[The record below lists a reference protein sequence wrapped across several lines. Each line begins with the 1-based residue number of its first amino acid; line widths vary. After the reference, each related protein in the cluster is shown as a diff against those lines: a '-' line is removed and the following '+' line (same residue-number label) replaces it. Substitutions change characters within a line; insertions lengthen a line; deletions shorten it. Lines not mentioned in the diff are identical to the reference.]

1 MNTLP
6 LSDDNPEYESRI
18 ILEEELNKTRQQ
30 LQRIE
35 EIAGI
40 GHWQVDLLTGKIKWS
55 DQFFRILG
63 LDPGIN
69 PSTELALSTI
79 HPEDRGL
86 AFETY
91 QRSILDCTP
100 FRLELKIIRPTGE
113 VRSVISEGN
122 VDLNSEGKTIRLSGF
137 FKDVTEVKREFSEFK
152 NSNPKTENFLN
163 SSQDLILFLNS
174 STDAFW
180 ALDRQYRLITA
191 NQAFF
196 NLLEKTGNWKV
207 QVGDKLLS
215 EKYFEPEYIDLWKS
229 IYDRAFSGETVTF
242 DQNEK
247 ERGLSLHME
256 VEIKLISER
265 GENQILACYAKD
277 ITDRK
282 KEELKIEDLVDKLKM
297 AQKIGKIGYWEFDPL
312 TNKIFWSEEI
322 YRIWEEDNSLVLDF
336 DYFIQSIHPDDRENC
351 LLQNVQAIREIMP
364 LDYTHR
370 IVLSDGRIKYIH
382 EKGTPLVDKDGK
394 LEKFQGTVQD
404 ITEQKTIEQELI
416 DRNDF
421 IESTLKNIPLGIAV
435 NQISTGKVTF
445 MNPAFIQIY
454 GWPQETIKDV
464 NTFLQKI
471 YPDPEYH
478 AFMSKTILED
488 IKSGDNERM
497 SWKDVQ
503 ITTQSG
509 EQRII
514 SAKNIALPDLD
525 LMISTVINETDRYWA
540 EESLKRSNER
550 FHLATKA
557 VSDAIWDWDIPTNS
571 IFWGTGYSRLF
582 GYPESMQ
589 NVPDDFWAEKIH
601 PEDFSFIWN
610 SILEARLN
618 PAVDKWSQEY
628 RFQRFD
634 GSYAFVKENTVII
647 RNPEGEPI
655 RMVGALQDISE
666 EKEAQAA
673 LCKKSKLIETTAMII
688 QSLLEL
694 NDWQLMIEGSLKLMG
709 ETVNADRTYF
719 FKNFNDPITG
729 RLLSRQINEWTNDTV
744 TSELD
749 NPVNQAY
756 PLDEHPDFLKSVYQ
770 KKPFEIFT
778 SNCNKEHRVILEQ
791 QKIKSIL
798 QIPLFVDNQFYGY
811 IGFDD
816 CTECRIWNEDEKN
829 FLQSI
834 STNLAFAIE
843 RKQNLDKIQE
853 AFESKNSILESIGDS
868 FYAVDRDLTVTY
880 WNKIAEEK
888 TGIERDLIIGKN
900 IQEYL
905 SRFAKSEYSDQ
916 IKTALFDQISVHFE
930 AYDDSLYSWNDV
942 TIYPSLDGLSIFVRD
957 ITERKLAEG
966 QIAEYNERLA
976 IISEATN
983 DAIWD
988 WEITSGKHYW
998 GDGFQKL
1005 FGLNPAIE
1013 GKSSDNW
1020 EKRVHPDDVERVREN
1035 TENLL
1040 KSNESTYFE
1049 IEYRFR
1055 KGDGTYAHVLD
1066 KGSLIRDK
1074 TKKPIRIVGA
1084 MQDISH
1090 RKVYEE
1096 SLKILNEDLARSNE
1110 ELEISNK
1117 ELEQFAY
1124 VASHDLQEPLRMITS
1139 FLGLIEKK
1147 YSSILD
1153 EKGKQYIHH
1162 AVDGA
1167 RRMRQIILD
1176 LLEFSRVGNIA
1187 EPKKWVSSRSLV
1199 EEVLLF
1205 NQKKIHDKKVK
1216 IHLEELPDISCHS
1229 SAVVQ
1234 LFQNL
1239 ISNAIKYQKSEAI
1252 PEIWIRGIDQVNFWE
1267 FIIKDNGIGI
1277 EKDYLTKIFII
1288 FQRLHQ
1294 KEEYSGSGIGLAI
1307 CKKIVDIHG
1316 GKIWVESIYGDGSEF
1331 HFTIK
1336 K

>member
-1 MNTLP
+1 MNTMP
-6 LSDDNPEYESRI
+6 HSADNPEYFSRI
-18 ILEEELNKTRQQ
+18 RLEEELMKTRQQ

-40 GHWQVDLLTGKIKWS
+40 GHWEVDLLTGKIKWS
-55 DQFFRILG
+55 DQFYRILG
-63 LDPGIN
+63 LDPGIS
-69 PSTELALSTI
+69 PTTELALSTI

-100 FRLELKIIRPTGE
+100 FRLELKIIRPAGE

-122 VDLNSEGKTIRLSGF
+122 VDLNSEGKAILLSGF
-137 FKDVTEVKREFSEFK
+137 FKDVTNEKREFSEYK
-152 NSNPKTENFLN
+152 NSNQNTENLLN
-163 SSQDLILFLNS
+163 SSQDLILMLNS

-207 QVGDKLLS
+207 KVGDKLLS
-215 EKYFEPEYIDLWKS
+215 EKYFKPEYIDLWKS
-229 IYDRAFSGETVTF
+229 IYDRAFNGETVTF
-242 DQNEK
+242 DQNEI

-256 VEIKLISER
+256 VEIKLISEG
-265 GENQILACYAKD
+265 GENHILACYAKD
-277 ITDRK
+277 ITHRK
-282 KEELKIEDLVDKLKM
+282 KEELKIEDLVEKLKM
-297 AQKIGKIGYWEFDPL
+297 AQKIGRIGYWEFEASS
-312 TNKIFWSEEI
+312 NKIFWSEEI
-322 YRIWEEDNSLVLDF
+322 YRIWEQEISIVPDF
-336 DYFIQSIHPDDRENC
+336 DFFIQSIHPDDRENC
-351 LLQNVQAIREIMP
+351 LLQNVQAIREIKP

-370 IVLSDGRIKYIH
+370 IILSDGRTKYIH
-382 EKGTPLVDKDGK
+382 EKGTPLVDKEGK

-416 DRNDF
+416 DRNNF
-421 IESTLKNIPLGIAV
+421 IETTLKNIPLGIAV
-435 NQISTGKVTF
+435 NQISTGKTTF
-445 MNPAFIQIY
+445 MNTAFTQTY
-454 GWPQETIKDV
+454 GWPQEEMKDV
-464 NTFLQKI
+464 STFFQKI
-471 YPDPEYH
+471 YPDPEYNS
-478 AFMSKTILED
+478 FMSKTILED
-488 IKSGDNERM
+488 LQSGDTERM
-497 SWKDVQ
+497 SWKD
-503 ITTQSG
+503 IPIITQSG

-514 SAKNIALPDLD
+514 SAKNIALPELD
-525 LMISTVINETDRYWA
+525 LIISTVINETDRYWA
-540 EESLKRSNER
+540 EQSVRRSNER
-550 FHLATKA
+550 FHFATQA
-557 VSDAIWDWDIPTNS
+557 VSDAIWDWDIPTNT

-589 NVPDDFWAEKIH
+589 NVSDDFWAEKIH
-601 PEDFSFIWN
+601 PEDFPFVWN

-618 PAVDKWSQEY
+618 PAVDKWTEEY

-634 GSYAFVKENTVII
+634 GTYAFVKENTVII

-673 LCKKSKLIETTAMII
+673 IWKKTKLIETTALII

-694 NDWQLMIEGSLKLMG
+694 NDWKLMVEGSLKLMG

-719 FKNFNDPITG
+719 FKNFKDPITG
-729 RLLSRQINEWTNDTV
+729 RLFSRQINEWTNGTV
-744 TSELD
+744 TSELE
-749 NPVNQAY
+749 NPVYQAY
-756 PLDEHPDFLKSVYQ
+756 PLDEHPDFLNSVYQ

-778 SNCNKEHRVILEQ
+778 SDCNKEDRVMLEEQ
-791 QKIKSIL
+791 NIKSIL

-829 FLQSI
+829 FLTSI
-834 STNLAFAIE
+834 TTNLSFAIE

-868 FYAVDRDLTVTY
+868 FYAVDRDLTITY

-888 TGIERDLIIGKN
+888 TGIERDSIIGKN
-900 IQEYL
+900 IQGYL
-905 SRFAKSEYSDQ
+905 SRFAKSEYSDH
-916 IKTALFDQISVHFE
+916 IKTALIDQISVHFE
-930 AYDDSLYSWNDV
+930 AYDVSIRSWNDIS
-942 TIYPSLDGLSIFVRD
+942 IYPSLKGLSVFVRD
-957 ITERKLAEG
+957 ITERKLAEH
-966 QIAEYNERLA
+966 QIAETSERLA

-998 GDGFQKL
+998 GEGFRKL
-1005 FGLNPAIE
+1005 FGLNPETE
-1013 GKSSDNW
+1013 GKSSINW
-1020 EKRVHPDDVERVREN
+1020 EKRVHPDDLERVLK
-1035 TENLL
+1035 TTDKLL
-1040 KSNESTYFE
+1040 KSEESTYFE
-1049 IEYRFR
+1049 IEYKFL
-1055 KGDGTYAHVLD
+1055 KEDGTYAHVLD

-1074 TKKPIRIVGA
+1074 AGKPVRIVGA

-1096 SLKILNEDLARSNE
+1096 SLKVLNEDLARSNE

-1147 YSSILD
+1147 YSVILD
-1153 EKGKQYIHH
+1153 DKGKQYILH

-1176 LLEFSRVGNIA
+1176 LLEFSRIGNII
-1187 EPKKWVSSRSLV
+1187 EPKKWVSSRSLI
-1199 EEVLLF
+1199 EEVMLL

-1216 IHLEELPDISCHS
+1216 IHLGELPDITCHS
-1229 SAVVQ
+1229 STVVQ

-1239 ISNAIKYQKSEAI
+1239 ISNAIKYQKHDAI
-1252 PEIWIRGIDQVNFWE
+1252 PEIWIKGMEGENFWE
-1267 FIIKDNGIGI
+1267 FAVKDNGIGI

-1307 CKKIVDIHG
+1307 CKKIVEIHG
-1316 GKIWVESIYGDGSEF
+1316 GKIWVESNYGDGSEF